1 MTQTVNIN
9 GQELELEQCVIDG
22 DELDLAFQ
30 GDLDY
35 YNDCYELPDAIF
47 KSREDCINGD
57 GLLAQLEVIEVPE
70 DEQFIKEYIDSNLDS
85 QIDDQVFDKLL
96 EELDKEP
103 EVMPSLKSYE
113 EWLYLTYNNSE
124 LERIYFDEKKCDY
137 IGYQQFVAYRVET
150 DDTFDLYKK
159 YIEDYRKELREWW
172 FKRKQKDGTNQ

>member
-22 DELDLAFQ
+22 DELDDIISICGNTL
-30 GDLDY
+30 LY
-35 YNDCYELPDAIF
+35 P
-47 KSREDCINGD
+47 NGD
-57 GLLAQLEVIEVPE
+57 VVELSDTEMNNYITQVIEVPE

-85 QIDDQVFDKLL
+85 QIDDQVFNKLL

-103 EVMPSLKSYE
+103 DVMPSLKSYE
-113 EWLYLTYNNSE
+113 EWLYITYNTPE
-124 LERIYFDEKKCDY
+124 LQRIYFDEKKCDY

-159 YIEDYRKELREWW
+159 YIEEYQKELREWW
-172 FKRKQKDGTNQ
+172 FKRKQDKLDGKQ